1 MISVMVIDDH
11 SIVRQGII
19 SFLKTQ
25 SDLTIVADSGD
36 PEEGLAQV
44 ERYAPDVILM
54 DLKLNHE
61 IDGVEATRRAKQ
73 ISPRSQVIVL
83 TSYHQ
88 DQFIFP
94 AIEAGALSYL
104 LKDIE
109 PDKLVEAVRKAA
121 KHQATL
127 APQVAERIIAEM
139 QGAGLDTHLAR
150 IQLSN
155 RELEVLKLIASGK
168 NNQEISELLNIA
180 VKTVRCHVSNI
191 LSKLHLRDRTQAAVM
206 AWQQGLVDAP

>member
-94 AIEAGALSYL
+94 ALEAGALSYL

-139 QGAGLDTHLAR
+139 QGAGLDTNLAR

>member
-19 SFLKTQ
+19 SYLKTHN
-25 SDLTIVADSGD
+25 DLTIVADSGD
-36 PEEGLAQV
+36 PEEGLAQI

-94 AIEAGALSYL
+94 ALEAGALSYL

-139 QGAGLDTHLAR
+139 QGAGLDTNLAR
-150 IQLSN
+150 IQLSS

-168 NNQEISELLNIA
+168 NNQEISDLLNIA